1 MSHEIRRVEY
11 FYTSVADQPG
21 AAYGIL
27 SLLADAGINLLAVT
41 AVPVGPNRTQLTL
54 FPEKPSELQRLESS
68 GLELD
73 GPHPALLIRGDDVLG
88 ALSGIHEKLADA
100 GVNVYAA
107 SGVTGGGGSFGYIV
121 YVRPEDFD
129 LAGRTLGA

>member
-54 FPEKPSELQRLESS
+54 FPEKPSELQRLERS

>member
-54 FPEKPSELQRLESS
+54 FPEKPSELQRLERS

-88 ALSGIHEKLADA
+88 ALSGIHEQLADA